1 MKSFRIALIALLPL
15 FASAQENKSF
25 TVTGTALKSV
35 NPTELIITAG
45 VTSEGPNAE
54 KQFQTVSEIM
64 SKGIAL
70 VKGKKGVQSFE
81 TDIVRINKS
90 YAATNVSMFRAMQTI
105 AITITDFALYDK
117 LMLDLFAIG
126 FNDIQNVEF
135 SISNMAEVKR
145 EAQIEAIKVAKE
157 KAAVFAKELNV
168 ELGSVL
174 NFSEEGVSRYANI
187 ANTNIR
193 TMDSGVPS
201 GPSIAPNQVEVTV
214 SVIVSFAIK
223 TETN

>member
-45 VTSEGPNAE
+45 VTAEGANAE

-145 EAQIEAIKVAKE
+145 EAQIESIKVAKE
-157 KAAVFAKELNV
+157 KAAVFAKELGV
-168 ELGSVL
+168 ELGPVL
-174 NFSEEGVSRYANI
+174 SFSEESFHSPYANA
-187 ANTNIR
+187 ANYKM
-193 TMDSGVPS
+193 MDSGVPS
-201 GPSIAPNQVEVTV
+201 RPSIAPNQVEVTV

-223 TETN
+223 TDK